1 MAELHILGKYTPYG
15 ATQVPPRAD
24 GSNKYFLFA
33 SEGGS
38 KLDHE
43 EEIYFCG
50 KTVIWSSGQ
59 TVKKSFTLEHDI
71 IQVVWTTFVP
81 NSPRT
86 DLCVLHTGTPQPSFS
101 FHILTKSFW
110 ALISAVLDASIRIL
124 RRVCT
129 SWFGALFA
137 GWFPEADFPTS
148 NMFFRPKKWS
158 LIPIQA
164 FHFIF

>member
-101 FHILTKSFW
+101 FHILTKSF
-110 ALISAVLDASIRIL
+110 LGIDFCCFGCFDPHSAASL
-124 RRVCT
+124 HKLV
-129 SWFGALFA
+129 W
-137 GWFPEADFPTS
+137 
-148 NMFFRPKKWS
+148 RPFCR
-158 LIPIQA
+158 LVPRG
-164 FHFIF
+164 